1 MTCLHRTLAII
12 DQISSFRENSLNS
25 SGQIPHNS
33 SPLQPL
39 QSLQWGGLLNKR
51 IVVIWPLSLLVH
63 KFGRL
68 MQVSNMTLMSHP
80 YTHLQMSSSEIL
92 EQHLIPRVGGWWSL
106 HKKFVARKTPFQG
119 TLNRK
124 SQKTSIRPQSLMVS
138 VRVMSCELQWG
149 RG

>member
-12 DQISSFRENSLNS
+12 DQISSFRENSLSS

-39 QSLQWGGLLNKR
+39 QSLQWGGLLNNR

-68 MQVSNMTLMSHP
+68 MQVSNVTLISHTSKCRAQKYSNNIWFLGWEVGEVSTKNLLP
-80 YTHLQMSSSEIL
+80 GKFHFKGLWTERANRLQSDHSLWWLQSEL
-92 EQHLIPRVGGWWSL
+92 CH
-106 HKKFVARKTPFQG
+106 
-119 TLNRK
+119 
-124 SQKTSIRPQSLMVS
+124 VS
-138 VRVMSCELQWG
+138 CSEEEGNL
-149 RG
+149 